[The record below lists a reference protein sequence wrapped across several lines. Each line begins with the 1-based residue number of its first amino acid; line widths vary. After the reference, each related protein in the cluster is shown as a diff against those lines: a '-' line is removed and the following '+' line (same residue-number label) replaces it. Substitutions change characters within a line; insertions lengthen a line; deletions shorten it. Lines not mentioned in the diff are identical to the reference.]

1 MHFDVPSP
9 SLPRSSGDQSLD
21 VEGLKEFLKQVDI
34 LPCRVP
40 EADLLQVSTDTYLSA
55 VLI

>member
-9 SLPRSSGDQSLD
+9 SPPRSSGDQSLD